1 MLSGVDA
8 EQVDDADVFDKNFQ
22 TSLKA
27 KLKIT
32 RIQMSV
38 SHSFDKGKFALSPG
52 FHSLNDCS

>member
-1 MLSGVDA
+1 MKCVMGVDA

-27 KLKIT
+27 KIKIT

-38 SHSFDKGKFALSPG
+38 SHSFDKGEICTLSRL
-52 FHSLNDCS
+52 S